1 LLHVVIIVI
10 ESFDFRLAL
19 RCAAATL
26 LPGCLLVCRHLD
38 SCCCLL
44 HPKSSDPGF
53 FEIRNFSDISAA
65 NMAMQLWFQREA
77 EAGY

>member
-1 LLHVVIIVI
+1 LTLGWHCVAQPQHSFPVASLSVVIWT
-10 ESFDFRLAL
+10 
-19 RCAAATL
+19 AAAAF
-26 LPGCLLVCRHLD
+26 
-38 SCCCLL
+38 L